1 MNRKRSRISSWQ
13 PTSRHGLL
21 PLAVVA
27 LLANASAQDW
37 LIQGATLVVAPDTV
51 MQPGELLIRDGKV
64 AHVGPEIPA
73 EVRSRARALR
83 FDGGWIVPGF
93 VLAHATLAQ
102 ESDLVERAVSWT
114 PELMAAEAFDPFHE
128 DLAELPQNAVTSCLL
143 APSSANV
150 AGGIAALVKPGEEF
164 GRIAA
169 EDAYLKL
176 ALTTKARDQQ
186 REPTSLMGAVSMLRT
201 ALQNAKAGMPGEP
214 GNVLLQ
220 QVLQG
225 QRPVFVHAENF
236 AELSA
241 ILDMADEFEFEPVLV
256 GAGAAKDC
264 LDRIAKSRARIA
276 LRAMRPESRQEQ
288 LELPAQLEARGI
300 PFCFVGS
307 PAELRLTAALAVRHG
322 TSRKAALAA
331 ITRVP
336 AELTGQQEL
345 TGSLRRGCSA
355 DFAVFGGDP
364 LDLASPLLAV
374 FVDDKVLYGKAPQP
388 TAPGP
393 NPVNAEE
400 SR

>member
-1 MNRKRSRISSWQ
+1 MNRDRSRFPSWTA
-13 PTSRHGLL
+13 TSRHGLL
-21 PLAVVA
+21 PLAVVS
-27 LLANASAQDW
+27 LLAIAPAQDW

-51 MQPGELLIRDGKV
+51 LRPGELLIRDGKV
-64 AHVGPEIPA
+64 AHVGAEIPS
-73 EVRSRARALR
+73 EVRARAKALR

-102 ESDLVERAVSWT
+102 EADLVERAVSWT

-150 AGGIAALVKPGEEF
+150 AGGIAALIKPGEEF

-186 REPTSLMGAVSMLRT
+186 REPTSLMGAVNMLRS
-201 ALQNAKAGMPGEP
+201 ALQNAKAGIQPEP
-214 GNVLLQ
+214 GMVLLQ

-225 QRPVFVHAENF
+225 QRPVFVHADNF

-264 LDRIAKSRARIA
+264 LDRIGATRARIA
-276 LRAMRPESRQEQ
+276 LPGMRPEWRQEQ

-300 PFCFVGS
+300 PFCFIGT
-307 PAELRLTAALAVRHG
+307 PDQLRVSAALAVRHG

-336 AELTGQQEL
+336 AELTGQDEL

-364 LDLASPLLAV
+364 LDLSSPLLAV
-374 FVDDKVLYGKAPQP
+374 FVDGDLLYGEAPKP

-393 NPVNAEE
+393 NLANAQEG
-400 SR
+400 R